1 MSEQQ
6 CMEYLKQINTP
17 KLSDE
22 DKLVCEGKLSMA
34 ECQSA
39 LQSMSNGKSP
49 GSDGLTREFY
59 VCFWEDIGSCLVS
72 ALNYSFEHGELTSS
86 QKQAVITLI
95 EKRAETRD
103 WLRTGDQSHS
113 SMLIQILPQNL

>member
-22 DKLVCEGKLSMA
+22 DKLVCEGKVSME
-34 ECQSA
+34 ECWSA

-59 VCFWEDIGSCLVS
+59 VHFWEDIGSCLVS
-72 ALNYSFEHGELTSS
+72 TLNYSFEHSELTSS

-95 EKRAETRD
+95 EKGQRQET
-103 WLRTGDQSHS
+103 G
-113 SMLIQILPQNL
+113 